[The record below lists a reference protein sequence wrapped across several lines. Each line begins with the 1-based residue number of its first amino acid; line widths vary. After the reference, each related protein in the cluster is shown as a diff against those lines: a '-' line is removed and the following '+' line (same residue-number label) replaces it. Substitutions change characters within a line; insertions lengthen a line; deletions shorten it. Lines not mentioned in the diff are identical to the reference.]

1 MNWNDSTKN
10 MEVLQRPNLLFRF
23 CTSIVSQDANGQIWH
38 SRNLDYS
45 FVDMLRNIT
54 IRVDFIKKNQVGEII
69 FIVVDLYSYT
79 KLPVFVLRLI
89 FNAKCCLKMING
101 RQWLWNFLLK
111 DFWQLWLAKCS
122 QTDGSVK
129 EIFIYDSWNCLV
141 CRHKNK
147 KGKITEKLLGVVA
160 LGSGQFSDIVLQ
172 KKWCWKVCT
181 YCNNRCFTSM
191 HSQWFLFMQTVYSG
205 VTYAGYVGLI
215 TGMKPKGFT
224 MTLDERGGHSLLLQ
238 WSFYVSEQ
246 SNFNL
251 LRQLQNK

>member
-1 MNWNDSTKN
+1 MNWNDSPKY
-10 MEVLQRPNLLFRF
+10 MVVLQRPNLLFRF
-23 CTSIVSQDANGQIWH
+23 CTSIVSQDASGQIWH

-111 DFWQLWLAKCS
+111 DFWQLLLAKCS

-147 KGKITEKLLGVVA
+147 KGKITEKPIGGGGTWLGPV
-160 LGSGQFSDIVLQ
+160 S
-172 KKWCWKVCT
+172 W
-181 YCNNRCFTSM
+181 
-191 HSQWFLFMQTVYSG
+191 YSAS
-205 VTYAGYVGLI
+205 VKMMLV
-215 TGMKPKGFT
+215 
-224 MTLDERGGHSLLLQ
+224 
-238 WSFYVSEQ
+238 
-246 SNFNL
+246 
-251 LRQLQNK
+251 